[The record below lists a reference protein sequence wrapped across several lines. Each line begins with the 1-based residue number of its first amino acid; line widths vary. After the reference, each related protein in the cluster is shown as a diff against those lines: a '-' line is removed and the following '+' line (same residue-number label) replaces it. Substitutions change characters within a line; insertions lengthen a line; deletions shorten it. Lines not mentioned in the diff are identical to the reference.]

1 VTLLFDTSADEPTRR
16 KARARKAAPVFL
28 DDPPTKNALI
38 NIGKSAPAPLGVLD
52 DSVACV
58 DSRCQAQCHD
68 IIDEIRGQWF
78 IECVFCGTGQ
88 WVPAVRGH
96 LPEPVAG
103 GDFVLRGGRF
113 DGRTIAAA
121 ARDPRGIDYLRWA
134 AKEHP
139 RPAVQKACETYLAS
153 IPIVG

>member
-1 VTLLFDTSADEPTRR
+1 VSLLFDTSPQEPANKKASR
-16 KARARKAAPVFL
+16 KAKKVAETAPAALGEHPQTSL
-28 DDPPTKNALI
+28 AA
-38 NIGKSAPAPLGVLD
+38 APAPLGTLD

-68 IIDEIRGQWF
+68 IIDEIRGQWLL
-78 IECVFCGTGQ
+78 ECVFCGTGQ

-121 ARDPRGIDYLRWA
+121 ARDPRGMDYLRWA

-153 IPIVG
+153 IPVVG

>member
-1 VTLLFDTSADEPTRR
+1 VSLLFDTSPQEPVNKKAGR
-16 KARARKAAPVFL
+16 KQRVKEAPITAPGMPLPPASAA
-28 DDPPTKNALI
+28 
-38 NIGKSAPAPLGVLD
+38 APAPLGVLD

-58 DSRCQAQCHD
+58 DSRCRAQCHD

-121 ARDPRGIDYLRWA
+121 ARDPRGMDYLRWA

>member
-1 VTLLFDTSADEPTRR
+1 VSLLFDTSPEEPQ
-16 KARARKAAPVFL
+16 KRARKGG
-28 DDPPTKNALI
+28 PPSVQKI
-38 NIGKSAPAPLGVLD
+38 VEIEKSPIYIGKSAPAPLGDLD

-113 DGRTIAAA
+113 DGRTIAAT
-121 ARDPRGIDYLRWA
+121 ARDPRGMDYLRWA

-153 IPIVG
+153 IPVVG

>member
-1 VTLLFDTSADEPTRR
+1 MTLLFDTSADEPTRR
-16 KARARKAAPVFL
+16 KARARKAARPETETE
-28 DDPPTKNALI
+28 PPKNALL

-68 IIDEIRGQWF
+68 IIDEVRGQWF
-78 IECVFCGTGQ
+78 LECVFCGTGQ

-121 ARDPRGIDYLRWA
+121 ARDPRGMDYLRWA

-153 IPIVG
+153 IPVVG